1 MSENMTTG
9 ALPITAVFLDRDGTI
24 IEDRSYLGDPA
35 GVTPLPGSVA
45 GLARLA
51 ARGLRLF
58 IVTNQSG
65 IGRGYFNLDDY
76 LACRARLNEIL
87 AASGV
92 HISDEAFCPHDPDAG
107 CACRKPALGM
117 WEGLRDRHLLN
128 PENCIIIG
136 DKAGD
141 LEFGYAAGF
150 ALSILVLTGE
160 GQKTATRLGVSLSD
174 LSLPGVTRLGP
185 DCPGTAISTLEAMDN
200 TGRPLLL
207 ARDLNAAANW
217 LLPHLA
223 ESTPA
228 AS

>member
-1 MSENMTTG
+1 MSKSTTTG
-9 ALPITAVFLDRDGTI
+9 ALPITAILLDRDGTI

-35 GVTPLPGSVA
+35 GVTPLPGAVE

-51 ARGLRLF
+51 AHGLRLF

-65 IGRGYFNLDDY
+65 IGRGYFSLDDY

-92 HISDEAFCPHDPDAG
+92 NIADEVFCPHDPDAG
-107 CACRKPALGM
+107 CVCRKPALGM
-117 WEGLRDRHLLN
+117 WENLRGRHGLN

-150 ALSILVLTGE
+150 ALSALVLTGE
-160 GQKTATRLGVSLSD
+160 GAKTAARLGVD
-174 LSLPGVTRLGP
+174 LPPAGAA
-185 DCPGTAISTLEAMDN
+185 CLETVDKA
-200 TGRPLLL
+200 GRPLLL
-207 ARDLNAAANW
+207 ARDLKAVADW
-217 LLPHLA
+217 LLPRLA
-223 ESTPA
+223 GS
-228 AS
+228 ASSAS

>member
-1 MSENMTTG
+1 MSKSTTTG
-9 ALPITAVFLDRDGTI
+9 ALPITAILLDRDGTI

-35 GVTPLPGSVA
+35 GVTPLPGAVE

-51 ARGLRLF
+51 AHGLRLF

-65 IGRGYFNLDDY
+65 IGRGYFSLDDY

-92 HISDEAFCPHDPDAG
+92 NIADEVFCPHDPDAG
-107 CACRKPALGM
+107 CVCRKPALGM
-117 WEGLRDRHLLN
+117 WENLRGRHGLN

-160 GQKTATRLGVSLSD
+160 GQKTAVRLGVSLSG
-174 LSLPGVTRLGP
+174 LSLPGVIRPDP
-185 DCPGTAISTLEAMDN
+185 DCPDTAAPAMETVDN

-207 ARDLNAAANW
+207 ARDLNAAADW
-217 LLPHLA
+217 LLPRLA
-223 ESTPA
+223 QPLPA
-228 AS
+228 SY

>member
-1 MSENMTTG
+1 MNITKTTG

-24 IEDRSYLGDPA
+24 IEDRSYLGDPT
-35 GVTPLPGSVA
+35 GVTLLPGA
-45 GLARLA
+45 ADGLKHLTKQ
-51 ARGLRLF
+51 GLRLF

-65 IGRGYFNLDDY
+65 IGRGYFSLDDY
-76 LACRARLNEIL
+76 LACRAQLNKTL
-87 AASGV
+87 AAQGV
-92 HISDEAFCPHDPDAG
+92 EIAGEAFCPHDPDAG

-117 WEGLRDRHLLN
+117 WENLRGRHGLN

-160 GQKTATRLGVSLSD
+160 GQKTAVRLGVSLSG
-174 LSLPGVTRLGP
+174 LSLPGVTRPDP
-185 DCPGTAISTLEAMDN
+185 DCPDTAAPALETVGN

-207 ARDLNAAANW
+207 ARDLNAAADW
-217 LLPHLA
+217 LLPRLA
-223 ESTPA
+223 QPLPA
-228 AS
+228 SY

>member
-1 MSENMTTG
+1 MSKSTTTG
-9 ALPITAVFLDRDGTI
+9 ALPITAILLDRDGTI

-35 GVTPLPGSVA
+35 GVTPLPGAVE
-45 GLARLA
+45 GLARLTA
-51 ARGLRLF
+51 HGLRLF
-58 IVTNQSG
+58 IVTNQSC
-65 IGRGYFNLDDY
+65 IGRGYFSLDDY

-92 HISDEAFCPHDPDAG
+92 NITDEAFCPHDPDAG

-117 WEGLRDRHLLN
+117 WENLRGRHGLN

-160 GQKTATRLGVSLSD
+160 GQKTAVRLGVSLSG
-174 LSLPGVTRLGP
+174 LSLPGVTRPDP
-185 DCPGTAISTLEAMDN
+185 DCPDTAAPALETVGN

-207 ARDLNAAANW
+207 ARDLNAAADW
-217 LLPHLA
+217 LLPRLA
-223 ESTPA
+223 QPLPVS
-228 AS
+228 S

>member
-1 MSENMTTG
+1 MSKSTTTG
-9 ALPITAVFLDRDGTI
+9 ALPITAILLDRDGTI

-35 GVTPLPGSVA
+35 GVTPLPGAVE
-45 GLARLA
+45 GLARLTA
-51 ARGLRLF
+51 HGLRLF

-65 IGRGYFNLDDY
+65 IGRGYFSLDDY

-92 HISDEAFCPHDPDAG
+92 NITDEAFCPHDPDAG

-117 WEGLRDRHLLN
+117 WENLRGRHGLN

-150 ALSILVLTGE
+150 ALSALVLTGE
-160 GQKTATRLGVSLSD
+160 GAKTAARLGVD
-174 LSLPGVTRLGP
+174 LPPAGAA
-185 DCPGTAISTLEAMDN
+185 CLETVDKA
-200 TGRPLLL
+200 GRPLLL
-207 ARDLNAAANW
+207 ARDLKAVADW
-217 LLPHLA
+217 LLPRLA
-223 ESTPA
+223 GS
-228 AS
+228 ASSAS